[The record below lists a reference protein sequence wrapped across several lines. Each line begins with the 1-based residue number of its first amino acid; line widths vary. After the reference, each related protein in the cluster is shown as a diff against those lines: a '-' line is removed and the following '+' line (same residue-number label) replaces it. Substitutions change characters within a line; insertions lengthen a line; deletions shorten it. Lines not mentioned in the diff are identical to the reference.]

1 MHIALGLLRFVFLA
15 LLAFFVVYVILL
27 IRRRMDQ

>member
-1 MHIALGLLRFVFLA
+1 MHIVLGLLRFVFLA
-15 LLAFFVVYVILL
+15 ILALFVLYVILL